1 MAPING
7 LTYDDY
13 DKGKFKPDNLDFL
26 NKSID
31 ELFEES
37 QNDALYL
44 LDPFSEW
51 ISNKNKS

>member
-13 DKGKFKPDNLDFL
+13 DKGKFQPDNLDAF

-44 LDPFSEW
+44 LDPFS
-51 ISNKNKS
+51 K